1 MLVRALDGTTWHTP
15 WCVGRSS
22 GWGVARRVPW
32 YCCDTFRIGLGY
44 ICHAPVIASCD
55 ARGSCVCSAFGGAP
69 HGLVLLSIH
78 ILFPR
83 TYTWWVHSAWKCGAD
98 PRLLSVGR
106 TKTDHLFGR
115 MVGETRDAALRPSV
129 GMGASD
135 SGMVSRYITTCH
147 CCEEGLIQ
155 EHSLIYHSQ
164 SVVVCRP
171 SIWFLSC
178 SLVL

>member
-1 MLVRALDGTTWHTP
+1 MNGPFTNHRGWFGRMLVRALDGTTWHIHLG
-15 WCVGRSS
+15 VGRSS

-78 ILFPR
+78 IPFPR

-106 TKTDHLFGR
+106 TKTDHLLVEWLGR
-115 MVGETRDAALRPSV
+115 RVMQRLGQAWGWGRVTVA
-129 GMGASD
+129 
-135 SGMVSRYITTCH
+135 
-147 CCEEGLIQ
+147 
-155 EHSLIYHSQ
+155 
-164 SVVVCRP
+164 
-171 SIWFLSC
+171 W
-178 SLVL
+178 